1 MTDPDPMQGAR
12 RALIWVVALN
22 LGYGVIE
29 GVVGLMIGSVSLIVD
44 SVDFFEDSFVNLLI
58 LIGLGW
64 SMAARARLGGALAF
78 FLAIPAAAALW
89 MVWSKIQTPVPPA
102 ADGLTL
108 TALGALAINFASALI
123 IARYRNAGGALM
135 RAAFLSARNDMIGN
149 MAMIGAGA
157 LTAATGSIWPDIL
170 VGLGLAMLH
179 GDAAREVWRTARD
192 ERLAQRAPQP

>member
-108 TALGALAINFASALI
+108 TALGALAINFAAALI

-149 MAMIGAGA
+149 VAMIGAGG

>member
-1 MTDPDPMQGAR
+1 MPNVDPMQGAR

-29 GVVGLMIGSVSLIVD
+29 GTVGLMIGSVSLIVD

-102 ADGLTL
+102 AEGLTL

-149 MAMIGAGA
+149 VAMIAAGG
-157 LTAATGSIWPDIL
+157 LTAASGSIWPDIV

-192 ERLAQRAPQP
+192 ERLAQHGPQP